1 MTKNTFKILCL
12 SAATVLA
19 AGVASCSE
27 EKLDETIFDPTEY
40 PLDRTAYTFPLD
52 TFVKKNFLEPYNL
65 RYLYRMQDI
74 GSDMNYNLVPCSYD
88 QSVTLAVLCKYLW
101 YDVYKKHVGDEF
113 LKIYSPRIIHVIGSP
128 AYNPTQGTMV
138 LGTAEGGLKITLY
151 NAEHLSPSNIDY
163 MNEYFFKT
171 MHHEFGHILNQRYN
185 RPTDFDLISN
195 GKYNAID
202 WNNTPDSV
210 ALSQGFVSNYA
221 SSQAREDWVEV
232 IANYIVKDTITWR
245 NMLNTA
251 AWEWETADDVKV
263 KHWDKINAEVERGRA
278 NRDSVGYMLEV
289 SSYSNG
295 DPETYKVQRKLIAM
309 CRRHGKLCIVATQMM
324 SSMVDNPEP
333 TRAEVSD
340 VATAVVQGAD
350 VVMLSDETANG
361 SYPIETVRAM
371 KKVILYTQNHSR
383 VASITRDSDGDIYN
397 AISATAVKLA
407 EEIDADAIICQTASG
422 ATAFA
427 TAAERPNL
435 PIVSVT
441 SNPRVANQLA
451 LIYANSAFVRP
462 YSDEFGLSL
471 AEELKASGYLK
482 CKEGKK
488 DLLTVIV
495 SGDKNKYGTD
505 TIRVRKV

>member
-1 MTKNTFKILCL
+1 MTKKNFIIL
-12 SAATVLA
+12 SFAVATMLA
-19 AGVASCSE
+19 SGLASCSD
-27 EKLDETIFDPTEY
+27 EKLDDTIFDPTEY
-40 PLDRTAYTFPLD
+40 PLDQTAYTFPLD

-101 YDVYKKHVGDEF
+101 YDVLKKHVGEQF
-113 LKIYSPRIIHVIGSP
+113 LKTFSPRIIHVIGSP

-151 NAEHLSPSNIDY
+151 NAEQLSPTNIDY

-195 GKYNAID
+195 GKYNVID

-232 IANYIVKDTITWR
+232 IANYIVKDTITWK

-263 KHWDKINAEVERGRA
+263 KHWDRINADVQRGRA
-278 NRDSVGYMLEV
+278 NRDTVGYLIDV

-295 DPETYKVQRKLIAM
+295 EPETYKVQRKL
-309 CRRHGKLCIVATQMM
+309 VARDSLGYAIPGT
-324 SSMVDNPEP
+324 
-333 TRAEVSD
+333 
-340 VATAVVQGAD
+340 
-350 VVMLSDETANG
+350 NG
-361 SYPIETVRAM
+361 EIQYLHTSGVNGRD
-371 KKVILYTQNHSR
+371 VILQKLDYVRNWLKEFFNYNLDDVRMEVQRRQWLTDAQGNF
-383 VASITRDSDGDIYN
+383 VFDSDGRFINNLVYVRED
-397 AISATAVKLA
+397 STTVLD
-407 EEIDADAIICQTASG
+407 ELRQEV
-422 ATAFA
+422 
-427 TAAERPNL
+427 ERF
-435 PIVSVT
+435 
-441 SNPRVANQLA
+441 R
-451 LIYANSAFVRP
+451 
-462 YSDEFGLSL
+462 
-471 AEELKASGYLK
+471 
-482 CKEGKK
+482 KK
-488 DLLTVIV
+488 
-495 SGDKNKYGTD
+495 
-505 TIRVRKV
+505 

>member
-1 MTKNTFKILCL
+1 MTKKTFIILSL
-12 SAATVLA
+12 AVATMLT
-19 AGVASCSE
+19 AGVASCSD
-27 EKLDETIFDPTEY
+27 EKLDDTIFDPTEY
-40 PLDRTAYTFPLD
+40 PLDQTAYTFPLD

-101 YDVYKKHVGDEF
+101 YDVLKKHVGEQF
-113 LKIYSPRIIHVIGSP
+113 LKTFSPRIIHVIGSP

-151 NAEHLSPSNIDY
+151 NAEQLSPTNIDY

-195 GKYNAID
+195 GKYNVID

-232 IANYIVKDTITWR
+232 IANYIVKDTITWK

-263 KHWDKINAEVERGRA
+263 KHWDRINADVQRGRA
-278 NRDSVGYMLEV
+278 NRDTVGYLIDV

-295 DPETYKVQRKLIAM
+295 EPETYKVQRKL
-309 CRRHGKLCIVATQMM
+309 VARDSLGYAIPGT
-324 SSMVDNPEP
+324 
-333 TRAEVSD
+333 
-340 VATAVVQGAD
+340 
-350 VVMLSDETANG
+350 NG
-361 SYPIETVRAM
+361 EIQYLHTSGVNGRD
-371 KKVILYTQNHSR
+371 VILQKLDYVRNWLKEFFNYNLDDVRMEVQRRQWLTDAQGNF
-383 VASITRDSDGDIYN
+383 VFDSDGRFINNLVYVRED
-397 AISATAVKLA
+397 STTVLD
-407 EEIDADAIICQTASG
+407 ELRQEV
-422 ATAFA
+422 
-427 TAAERPNL
+427 ERF
-435 PIVSVT
+435 
-441 SNPRVANQLA
+441 R
-451 LIYANSAFVRP
+451 
-462 YSDEFGLSL
+462 
-471 AEELKASGYLK
+471 
-482 CKEGKK
+482 KK
-488 DLLTVIV
+488 
-495 SGDKNKYGTD
+495 
-505 TIRVRKV
+505 

>member
-1 MTKNTFKILCL
+1 MTKKNFIILSL
-12 SAATVLA
+12 AVATMLT
-19 AGVASCSE
+19 AGVASCSD
-27 EKLDETIFDPTEY
+27 EKLDDTIFDPTEY
-40 PLDRTAYTFPLD
+40 PLDQTAYTFPLD

-101 YDVYKKHVGDEF
+101 YDVLKKHVGEQF
-113 LKIYSPRIIHVIGSP
+113 LKTFSPRIIHVIGSP

-151 NAEHLSPSNIDY
+151 NAEQLSPTNIDY

-195 GKYNAID
+195 GKYNVID

-232 IANYIVKDTITWR
+232 IANYIVKDTITWK

-263 KHWDKINAEVERGRA
+263 KHWDRINADVQRGRA
-278 NRDSVGYMLEV
+278 NRDTVGYLIDV

-295 DPETYKVQRKLIAM
+295 EPETYKVQRKL
-309 CRRHGKLCIVATQMM
+309 VARDSLGYAIPGT
-324 SSMVDNPEP
+324 
-333 TRAEVSD
+333 
-340 VATAVVQGAD
+340 
-350 VVMLSDETANG
+350 NG
-361 SYPIETVRAM
+361 EIQYLHTSGVNGRD
-371 KKVILYTQNHSR
+371 VILQKLDYVRNWLKEFFNYNLDDVRMEVQRRQWLTDAQGNF
-383 VASITRDSDGDIYN
+383 VFDSDGRFINNLVYVRED
-397 AISATAVKLA
+397 STTVLD
-407 EEIDADAIICQTASG
+407 ELRQEV
-422 ATAFA
+422 
-427 TAAERPNL
+427 ERF
-435 PIVSVT
+435 
-441 SNPRVANQLA
+441 R
-451 LIYANSAFVRP
+451 
-462 YSDEFGLSL
+462 
-471 AEELKASGYLK
+471 
-482 CKEGKK
+482 KK
-488 DLLTVIV
+488 
-495 SGDKNKYGTD
+495 
-505 TIRVRKV
+505 

>member
-1 MTKNTFKILCL
+1 MTKKNFIIL
-12 SAATVLA
+12 SFAVATMLA
-19 AGVASCSE
+19 SGLASCSD
-27 EKLDETIFDPTEY
+27 EKLDDTIFDPTEY
-40 PLDRTAYTFPLD
+40 PLDQTAYTFPLD

-101 YDVYKKHVGDEF
+101 YDVLKKHVGEQF
-113 LKIYSPRIIHVIGSP
+113 LKTFSPRIIHVIGSP

-151 NAEHLSPSNIDY
+151 NAEQLSPSDIDY

-195 GKYNAID
+195 GKYNVID

-232 IANYIVKDTITWR
+232 IANYIVKDTITWK

-263 KHWDKINAEVERGRA
+263 KHWDRINADVQRGRA
-278 NRDSVGYMLEV
+278 NRDTVGYLIDV

-295 DPETYKVQRKLIAM
+295 EPETYKVQRKL
-309 CRRHGKLCIVATQMM
+309 VARDSLGYAIPGT
-324 SSMVDNPEP
+324 
-333 TRAEVSD
+333 
-340 VATAVVQGAD
+340 
-350 VVMLSDETANG
+350 NG
-361 SYPIETVRAM
+361 EIQYLHTSGVNGRD
-371 KKVILYTQNHSR
+371 VILQKLDYVRNWLKEFFNYNLDDVRMEVQRRQWLTDAQGNF
-383 VASITRDSDGDIYN
+383 VFDSNGRFINNLVYMREDSTTVLDELRQE
-397 AISATAVKLA
+397 V
-407 EEIDADAIICQTASG
+407 
-422 ATAFA
+422 
-427 TAAERPNL
+427 ERF
-435 PIVSVT
+435 
-441 SNPRVANQLA
+441 R
-451 LIYANSAFVRP
+451 
-462 YSDEFGLSL
+462 
-471 AEELKASGYLK
+471 
-482 CKEGKK
+482 KK
-488 DLLTVIV
+488 
-495 SGDKNKYGTD
+495 
-505 TIRVRKV
+505 

>member
-1 MTKNTFKILCL
+1 MTNKTIKTFFIT
-12 SAATVLA
+12 ATMALA
-19 AGVASCSE
+19 YTAVSCS
-27 EKLDETIFDPTEY
+27 DEDFTESIFDPTEY
-40 PLDRTAYTFPLD
+40 PLDQSVYTFPLD

-101 YDVYKKHVGDEF
+101 YDVLKMHVGEQF
-113 LKIYSPRIIHVIGSP
+113 LKTYSPRIIHVIGSP

-151 NAEHLSPSNIDY
+151 NAEHLSPTDIDY

-251 AWEWETADDVKV
+251 SWEWETADDVKCSQ
-263 KHWDKINAEVERGRA
+263 WDKANSDVLRGKA
-278 NRDSVGYMLEV
+278 HRDSVGYMLEV

-295 DPETYKVQRKLIAM
+295 DPETYKVQRKLIA
-309 CRRHGKLCIVATQMM
+309 
-324 SSMVDNPEP
+324 
-333 TRAEVSD
+333 
-340 VATAVVQGAD
+340 
-350 VVMLSDETANG
+350 
-361 SYPIETVRAM
+361 
-371 KKVILYTQNHSR
+371 
-383 VASITRDSDGDIYN
+383 RDSLGFALPGTNGEIQYLSTSGVN
-397 AISATAVKLA
+397 GRATILQKL
-407 EEIDADAIICQTASG
+407 D
-422 ATAFA
+422 
-427 TAAERPNL
+427 
-435 PIVSVT
+435 
-441 SNPRVANQLA
+441 
-451 LIYANSAFVRP
+451 Y
-462 YSDEFGLSL
+462 
-471 AEELKASGYLK
+471 
-482 CKEGKK
+482 
-488 DLLTVIV
+488 
-495 SGDKNKYGTD
+495 
-505 TIRVRKV
+505 VRKWLKDYFDYDLENVRMEVQHRQWLTDENGNFIFDENGKFVNNLMYVREDGTTILDELRQEVERFKKKE

>member
-1 MTKNTFKILCL
+1 MTKKNFIILL
-12 SAATVLA
+12 FAVATMLT
-19 AGVASCSE
+19 AGVASCSD
-27 EKLDETIFDPTEY
+27 EKLDDTIFDPTEY
-40 PLDRTAYTFPLD
+40 PLDQTAYTFPLD

-101 YDVYKKHVGDEF
+101 YDVLKKHVGEQF
-113 LKIYSPRIIHVIGSP
+113 LKTFSPRIIHVIGSP

-151 NAEHLSPSNIDY
+151 NAEQLSPTNIDY

-195 GKYNAID
+195 GKYNVID

-232 IANYIVKDTITWR
+232 IANYIVKDTITWK

-263 KHWDKINAEVERGRA
+263 KHWDRINADVQRGRA
-278 NRDSVGYMLEV
+278 NRDTVGYLIDV

-295 DPETYKVQRKLIAM
+295 EPETYKVQRKL
-309 CRRHGKLCIVATQMM
+309 VARDSLGYAIPGT
-324 SSMVDNPEP
+324 
-333 TRAEVSD
+333 
-340 VATAVVQGAD
+340 
-350 VVMLSDETANG
+350 NG
-361 SYPIETVRAM
+361 EIQYLHTSGVNGRD
-371 KKVILYTQNHSR
+371 VILQKLDYVRNWLKEFFNYNLDDVRMEVQRRQWLTDAQGNF
-383 VASITRDSDGDIYN
+383 VFDSDGRFINNLVYVRED
-397 AISATAVKLA
+397 STTVLD
-407 EEIDADAIICQTASG
+407 ELRQEV
-422 ATAFA
+422 
-427 TAAERPNL
+427 ERF
-435 PIVSVT
+435 
-441 SNPRVANQLA
+441 R
-451 LIYANSAFVRP
+451 
-462 YSDEFGLSL
+462 
-471 AEELKASGYLK
+471 
-482 CKEGKK
+482 KK
-488 DLLTVIV
+488 
-495 SGDKNKYGTD
+495 
-505 TIRVRKV
+505 

>member
-12 SAATVLA
+12 SAATVMA
-19 AGVASCSE
+19 AGVASCSD

-151 NAEHLSPSNIDY
+151 NAEHLSPTNIDY

-263 KHWDKINAEVERGRA
+263 RHWDKINAEVERGRA

-295 DPETYKVQRKLIAM
+295 DPETYKVQRKLIA
-309 CRRHGKLCIVATQMM
+309 
-324 SSMVDNPEP
+324 
-333 TRAEVSD
+333 
-340 VATAVVQGAD
+340 
-350 VVMLSDETANG
+350 
-361 SYPIETVRAM
+361 
-371 KKVILYTQNHSR
+371 
-383 VASITRDSDGDIYN
+383 RDSLGFALPGSNGEIQYLSTSGVNGRATILQKLGYVKDWLKENFGYN
-397 AISATAVKLA
+397 L
-407 EEIDADAIICQTASG
+407 D
-422 ATAFA
+422 
-427 TAAERPNL
+427 
-435 PIVSVT
+435 SVRMEVQRRQWLT
-441 SNPRVANQLA
+441 DEKGNFVFDENGHFINN
-451 LIYANSAFVRP
+451 LIYMRADSTTVLDDLR
-462 YSDEFGLSL
+462 
-471 AEELKASGYLK
+471 
-482 CKEGKK
+482 KEVEQYKQ
-488 DLLTVIV
+488 
-495 SGDKNKYGTD
+495 
-505 TIRVRKV
+505 

>member
-1 MTKNTFKILCL
+1 MTKKNFIIL
-12 SAATVLA
+12 SFAVATMLT
-19 AGVASCSE
+19 AGVASCSD
-27 EKLDETIFDPTEY
+27 EKLDDTIFDPTEY
-40 PLDRTAYTFPLD
+40 PLDQTAYTFPLD

-101 YDVYKKHVGDEF
+101 YDVLKKHVGEQF
-113 LKIYSPRIIHVIGSP
+113 LKTFSPRIIHVIGSP

-151 NAEHLSPSNIDY
+151 NAEQLSPTNIDY

-195 GKYNAID
+195 GKYNVID

-232 IANYIVKDTITWR
+232 IANYIVKDTITWK

-263 KHWDKINAEVERGRA
+263 KHWDRINADVQRGRA
-278 NRDSVGYMLEV
+278 NRDTVGYLIDV

-295 DPETYKVQRKLIAM
+295 EPETYKVQRKL
-309 CRRHGKLCIVATQMM
+309 VARDSLGYAIPGT
-324 SSMVDNPEP
+324 
-333 TRAEVSD
+333 
-340 VATAVVQGAD
+340 
-350 VVMLSDETANG
+350 NG
-361 SYPIETVRAM
+361 EIQYLHTSGVNGRD
-371 KKVILYTQNHSR
+371 VILQKLDYVRNWLKEFFNYNLDDVRMEVQRRQWLTDAQGNF
-383 VASITRDSDGDIYN
+383 VFDSDGRFINNLVYVRED
-397 AISATAVKLA
+397 STTVLD
-407 EEIDADAIICQTASG
+407 ELRQEV
-422 ATAFA
+422 
-427 TAAERPNL
+427 ERF
-435 PIVSVT
+435 
-441 SNPRVANQLA
+441 R
-451 LIYANSAFVRP
+451 
-462 YSDEFGLSL
+462 
-471 AEELKASGYLK
+471 
-482 CKEGKK
+482 KK
-488 DLLTVIV
+488 
-495 SGDKNKYGTD
+495 
-505 TIRVRKV
+505 

>member
-1 MTKNTFKILCL
+1 MTKKNITILSL
-12 SAATVLA
+12 AAATMLTA
-19 AGVASCSE
+19 AVASCSD

-40 PLDRTAYTFPLD
+40 PLDQTAYTFPLD

-101 YDVYKKHVGDEF
+101 YDVYEKHVGTLF
-113 LKIYSPRIIHVIGSP
+113 LKNYSPRIIHVIGSP

-151 NAEHLSPSNIDY
+151 NAEQLSPADIDY
-163 MNEYFFKT
+163 MNEFFFKT

-263 KHWDKINAEVERGRA
+263 KQWDRANADVLRGRA
-278 NRDSVGYMLEV
+278 NRDSVGYMIEV

-295 DPETYKVQRKLIAM
+295 EPETYKVQRKLIA
-309 CRRHGKLCIVATQMM
+309 
-324 SSMVDNPEP
+324 
-333 TRAEVSD
+333 
-340 VATAVVQGAD
+340 
-350 VVMLSDETANG
+350 
-361 SYPIETVRAM
+361 
-371 KKVILYTQNHSR
+371 
-383 VASITRDSDGDIYN
+383 RDSLGFALPGSNGEIQYLSTSGVN
-397 AISATAVKLA
+397 GRATILQKLGYVKDWLK
-407 EEIDADAIICQTASG
+407 EHFGYELDSVRMEVQRRQWVTDEKGNFVFDADGKFIN
-422 ATAFA
+422 
-427 TAAERPNL
+427 NL
-435 PIVSVT
+435 I
-441 SNPRVANQLA
+441 N
-451 LIYANSAFVRP
+451 VRP
-462 YSDEFGLSL
+462 DGTTVLDELRQQVERF
-471 AEELKASGYLK
+471 
-482 CKEGKK
+482 KK
-488 DLLTVIV
+488 Q
-495 SGDKNKYGTD
+495 
-505 TIRVRKV
+505 

>member
-1 MTKNTFKILCL
+1 MTKKNFIILSL
-12 SAATVLA
+12 AVATMLT
-19 AGVASCSE
+19 AGVASCSD
-27 EKLDETIFDPTEY
+27 EKLDDTIFDPTEY
-40 PLDRTAYTFPLD
+40 PLDQTAYTFPLD

-101 YDVYKKHVGDEF
+101 YDVLKKHVGEQF
-113 LKIYSPRIIHVIGSP
+113 LKTFSPRIIHVIGSP

-151 NAEHLSPSNIDY
+151 NAEQLSPSDIDY

-195 GKYNAID
+195 GKYNVID

-232 IANYIVKDTITWR
+232 IANYIVKDTITWK

-263 KHWDKINAEVERGRA
+263 KHWDRINADVQRGRA
-278 NRDSVGYMLEV
+278 NRDTVGYLIDV

-295 DPETYKVQRKLIAM
+295 EPETYKVQRKL
-309 CRRHGKLCIVATQMM
+309 VARDSLGYAIPGT
-324 SSMVDNPEP
+324 
-333 TRAEVSD
+333 
-340 VATAVVQGAD
+340 
-350 VVMLSDETANG
+350 NG
-361 SYPIETVRAM
+361 EIQYLHTSGVNGRD
-371 KKVILYTQNHSR
+371 VILQKLDYVRNWLKEFFNYNLDDVRMEVQRRQWLTDAQGNF
-383 VASITRDSDGDIYN
+383 VFDSNGRFINNLVYMREDSTTVLDELRQE
-397 AISATAVKLA
+397 V
-407 EEIDADAIICQTASG
+407 
-422 ATAFA
+422 
-427 TAAERPNL
+427 ERF
-435 PIVSVT
+435 
-441 SNPRVANQLA
+441 R
-451 LIYANSAFVRP
+451 
-462 YSDEFGLSL
+462 
-471 AEELKASGYLK
+471 
-482 CKEGKK
+482 KK
-488 DLLTVIV
+488 
-495 SGDKNKYGTD
+495 
-505 TIRVRKV
+505 